1 MILAD
6 TSAWINHWRTP
17 NLRFAR
23 MLANQQI
30 VMHPFVVGELA
41 TGSLKERHKTL
52 LGLRRMYT
60 LRPVAHDD
68 VLDLMEARGLFSRG
82 VGYMDLHLLAAALAN
97 PPVRIMTDDRRFG
110 LVVGEFGLLA

>member
-23 MLANQQI
+23 LLANQQI
-30 VMHPFVVGELA
+30 VMHPFIMGELA
-41 TGSLKERHKTL
+41 TGSLKERYKTL
-52 LGLRRMYT
+52 LGLRRIYT
-60 LRPVAHDD
+60 LHPVAHED
-68 VLDLMEARGLFSRG
+68 VLDLLETKKLFSRG

-97 PPVRIMTDDRRFG
+97 PPVRILTDDRRFG
-110 LVVGEFGLLA
+110 LVVEEFGLSA